1 MGVKN
6 GLRLDKRAMQFSFG
20 KAAHQ
25 YNRYARLQRQVGD
38 ALFNQFSANFI
49 GPGNILDIGCGTGYF
64 TEKILPLA
72 STVWA
77 MDVAMPMVTTTRQS
91 LGMKGGV
98 FYFAGDAE
106 LLPLRFDT
114 LDAIVSNLALQW
126 CQNLD
131 SVLAQVYRV
140 LKTDGQLCFSTFGEA
155 SLSELR
161 AAWASVDDYMHV
173 NLFLS
178 KEKIRELMLVAG
190 FADVEVISTVY
201 QPKYPDVIAL
211 MRELKGVG
219 AHNVNQGRQKGLTGK
234 QRLQSV
240 TSAYGALD
248 SQSEHI
254 FATFEVINVTGRK
267 LIPRVRSSK

>member
-1 MGVKN
+1 MGVEK
-6 GLRLDKRAMQFSFG
+6 GLKLDKRAMQVSFG

-25 YNRYARLQRQVGD
+25 YNQYARLQRQVGD
-38 ALFNQFSANFI
+38 ALFNQFSEKFT

-77 MDVAMPMVTTTRQS
+77 MDVAMPMVTTARQS
-91 LGMKGGV
+91 LGMRNGV
-98 FYFAGDAE
+98 CYFAGDAE
-106 LLPLRFDT
+106 FLPLRFDT

-131 SVLAQVYRV
+131 SVLAQAYRV
-140 LKTDGQLCFSTFGEA
+140 LNTEGQLCFSTFGDA

-161 AAWASVDDYMHV
+161 AAWASVDDYTHV
-173 NLFLS
+173 NLFMS
-178 KEKIRELMLVAG
+178 KEKIRELMRVAG

-201 QPKYPDVIAL
+201 QPKYPDVMAL

-240 TSAYGALD
+240 IAAYGALD

-254 FATFEVINVTGRK
+254 FATFEVITVAGRK
-267 LIPRVRSSK
+267 SIPGVRSSK